1 MLQIVLYTVV
11 QIMKSESCDE
21 ILFQIWV
28 TCDIMDQKSDTMVL
42 NSDNTCNLHE
52 IISKSHSAIV
62 VFAASLVARSC
73 CLVPACKCNASCNI
87 MAKQCLGSNRH
98 TRQSSAGK
106 KASKGYQIEFWYN
119 TTSQSRTR
127 WLCSKRRFWT
137 NTVNITLYVDHTKHI
152 PKSCLLM
159 Q

>member
-1 MLQIVLYTVV
+1 
-11 QIMKSESCDE
+11 
-21 ILFQIWV
+21 
-28 TCDIMDQKSDTMVL
+28 MDQKSDTMVL

-98 TRQSSAGK
+98 TKTKQCWQKS
-106 KASKGYQIEFWYN
+106 
-119 TTSQSRTR
+119 
-127 WLCSKRRFWT
+127 LKRVS
-137 NTVNITLYVDHTKHI
+137 N
-152 PKSCLLM
+152 
-159 Q
+159 

>member
-1 MLQIVLYTVV
+1 MISWIRNLIQWFWILITRAIYIKSFQIVIVLKLYLLLVLLPDLAAWFLLENVMQAVTLWQNSVWV
-11 QIMKSESCDE
+11 QIGT
-21 ILFQIWV
+21 Q
-28 TCDIMDQKSDTMVL
+28 
-42 NSDNTCNLHE
+42 
-52 IISKSHSAIV
+52 
-62 VFAASLVARSC
+62 
-73 CLVPACKCNASCNI
+73 
-87 MAKQCLGSNRH
+87 
-98 TRQSSAGK
+98 RQSSAGK